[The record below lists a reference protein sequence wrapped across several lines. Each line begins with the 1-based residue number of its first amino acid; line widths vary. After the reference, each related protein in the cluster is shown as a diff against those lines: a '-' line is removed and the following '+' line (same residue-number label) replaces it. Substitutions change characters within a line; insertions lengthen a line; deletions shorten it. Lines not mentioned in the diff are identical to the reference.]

1 MHFIGLVRQN
11 HPRQALSPRDASLSE
26 LLATMHDPKSTDS
39 QCIKS
44 SKLQT
49 NQVELNAEQ
58 HTAAA
63 ASPSSSIVP
72 AEAMKCGKA
81 PPEKDISATCQ
92 EVDSALQAERKEK
105 RRIARR
111 SRLYYDDFVT
121 LDTSIMLKVYVGALS
136 LHYEALSVEASKQTT
151 AEEIVSCI
159 VERLGLT
166 GNNYELAEVA
176 GECKERR
183 LSAHEKPVSVML
195 LWPMHS
201 EKDFHRF
208 YLREIQSDVPWL
220 DSYGLDPQ
228 ILRDFIPFLLQKEN
242 REYPDLCQLPDL
254 NEATLLENLRQRF
267 EAGHIYTYVGSILIA
282 VNPFKFHPI
291 YNPKYV
297 RLYQNQRIGPILP
310 PHIFAIADNAYY
322 NMLKEKRNQ
331 CIVIS
336 GESGSG
342 KTEST
347 NFLLHHLTALS
358 QKGAHGSGVEQTI
371 LSAGPVL
378 EAFGNAKTAHNN
390 NSSRFGKF
398 IQVNYRENGMVQGAV
413 VQKYLLEKSRIVSQG
428 HYERNYH
435 VFYYLLSGATD
446 TERDALHLLPA
457 DKYHYLNAKNLTLEN
472 CDEKY
477 EFSRLKQSMEMVGF
491 SAEKQRRL
499 FNVLSAVLLLG
510 NVEFFPKK
518 STYHH
523 DESVQVRN
531 PDVVGLISELLR
543 VKQETLM
550 SALTSKRVKASGET
564 LIMQYKLPEAIAAR
578 DALAKCLYGAL
589 FDWIVLQ
596 VNHALLNKDQV
607 LHTGHSIGVLD
618 IFGFEDFGPQNS
630 FEQLCIN
637 YANEHLQYYFNL
649 HVFKYEQKEYK
660 REGIKWTD
668 IEFLDNY
675 GCLQLFESKPSGL
688 LCILDDLCNFPGAT
702 NETLL
707 QKFNSVHKDNAFY
720 EKPQRKENAFII
732 KHYAG
737 KVKYQVAEMREK
749 NLDLM
754 RQDIVS
760 VLKNSSMAFV
770 RELVGAD
777 PVAVF
782 RWAILRAFFRGY
794 FAFRS
799 AGIKHRKDR
808 ADMSFN
814 KLATKTRY
822 RAPND
827 SIVSHLVTVSS
838 VNLTINRIAKRIS
851 NAMSDITSGHSN
863 NQSGSPGSN
872 LSYHR
877 QSLGNAGYGG
887 GIGSS
892 SPGGTAGTP
901 RRSWSSF
908 AFNNKNFPDG
918 KLNYECHQQ
927 QDHAPQYQSK
937 HQQSGSSSSLSSNYG
952 GGGNGK
958 SSTNTNASGAQ
969 VGGGGASGKGYGFG
983 SAAARNR
990 FERSGQDVMAR
1001 ASQIVMKNKSFRP
1014 RERPKKGLKNLQSVK
1029 TLSAGQ
1035 NLSNQTSAIKTRKQP
1050 LTVTAQFQ
1058 ISLIALMETLNQ
1070 ANPFFIRC
1078 IKSNPNKIPN
1088 QFDDATVTRQLRY
1101 TGMLE
1106 TVRIR
1111 RAGYNVRLTY
1121 EEFIQLYRI
1130 LLPKG
1135 LVSSQKDVRDFMS
1148 TMDLN
1153 KQHYQLGLTKIYM
1166 RESQKIR
1173 LDISLHTK
1181 IIDSIICIQRWFRA
1195 ILQRK
1200 KYCQYRTAACT
1211 IQSYWRDYLREKQEK
1226 FTRKIRNHAATVIQA
1241 TWRGYTVRKWY
1252 GKLKTG
1258 VLIVQ
1263 ARLRGNQARSR
1274 FKELL
1279 SKKLQR
1285 ERSKLRSTQS
1295 LPVEQPVGSTAA
1307 GGSYGG
1313 GGGSTYPEVVQAIE
1327 HRKKPIPVVGRSF
1340 ETAIDIVNKN
1350 RALFADDSMSA
1361 DFIDDDEDEDEEE
1374 EEEEETQSSRQATVT
1389 AVVGEEEDDDEDD
1402 EEGYE
1407 DLGLVDDPHYMAN
1420 NRSALLQPVKAP
1432 AQSTTV
1438 NSALLDRN
1446 EKYIKS
1452 LAISGG
1458 AASSSAPSAA
1468 NYSAPIGGSS
1478 SYQKS
1483 PLQRQEDVLDRPL
1496 RMYDIERASK
1506 STFDDTELAKY
1517 RYERGGGVSS
1527 TVKLPV
1533 RRVDSGPSSV
1543 AGSGASSGS
1552 AIGRPGVQRFRY
1564 GDTASYGGSGMIRN
1578 QNHSNN
1584 SYSNSNV
1591 EIVFVNT
1598 GLDSV
1603 GAPAGTGG
1611 GAGSLSSSPAPRNLN
1626 RNSISSGTLTQTQV
1640 PSSLTAS
1647 MRRDSLPVSHHSSLA
1662 ASARTQGDEI
1672 NSNYHMHQQQQQQ
1685 QQQQSSSAVV
1695 PHHQQSQSTSSLV
1708 HSPHSLPLVSSG
1720 HIGNYQNLQFPPT
1733 SNYHQH
1739 HHHHQQSVYNNNA
1752 QPVGNTGVKMAT
1764 STPYSAGS
1772 NSSYSG
1778 ASASASSQ
1786 RVSAAYP
1793 DDFAQN
1799 YYTTTTATPKGKAAA
1814 LLGTAKSEDSAVSN
1828 QAPKYPMGATLA
1840 KADSSDMVLSA
1851 GSKSAMNQSTA
1862 STANASSR
1870 RMKTTN
1876 LSEEQLVGGSSG
1888 SAVSYHPGT
1897 GLTRRGPVGSSN
1909 PSGSGN
1915 TSSST
1920 SVGGDTLKRRNSDPT
1935 NKIPLLEVNRGNDM
1949 YQSSTRINIAGHQ
1962 FRKVQRIN
1970 KAERCACCQEI
1981 DSFVNEGYRC
1991 LDCKVLVHTKCIQ
2004 NGGIKSLQCAAA
2016 KRSKRIRTGGGGGA
2030 GGGSGL
2036 GGSSKHDKHHPIG
2049 GGTASGQKISSTRE
2063 YTDSTDKII
2072 SDAKE
2077 LQLMQD
2083 FITQKICK
2091 MENDCEKPSEVDRVF
2106 KQALRE
2112 FKDNL
2117 VAQYSVAHRQNS
2129 DVLNI
2134 KYRDLI
2140 ANFEQVIETTSGR
2153 KNDFPLTMGVN
2164 AFRGFMNEFMNSRE
2178 TEKPKTKRKK
2188 DKKRK
2193 HDDHTTF
2200 NGHTFQLTILNIAT
2214 ACEICQQFLL
2224 WPIERGLVCQ
2234 NCKLTCHKKCYQKSA
2249 SCNKIANADPNS
2261 LLGAGGSGSAVVAGG
2276 CGPDGQPLYG
2286 GGIPTKLF
2294 GVPLT
2299 ALCGSNSDGVK
2310 IPAQITKLIM
2320 MIEMHGLYSEGI
2332 YRKSGVSSKIK
2343 DLKAKMDRAVTS
2355 ADGGG
2360 GEMDFESYNV
2370 HVLTNVLKSFL
2381 REMPEPLL
2389 TFDRY
2394 DDFLR
2399 AADLSDGSDRVQT
2412 LLSLVK
2418 KIPPAH
2424 HCLFERLIFH
2434 LALVA
2439 KLEQYNRMSASS
2451 LAIVFAPCV
2460 LRTNRYVPAQD
2471 SLNDIGRQTKCMET
2485 LITQKMLNVKS
2496 TLADIDTL
2504 DTAAHTATARLSTL
2518 RSSKVFTHE
2527 EMANARG
2534 GSGLPTGGLLETETE
2549 EMLLEGHIQEIRKE
2563 KALLTSTLP
2572 SLARASSDDD
2582 LLSTDLDGEGGSL
2595 DDLSNSKEKD
2605 LDVSSSGGGGSGGGN
2620 MISDSGISIRYQA
2633 PSDHGGSSNVS
2644 LNNDV
2649 PMAVSYS
2656 LRDQS
2661 GAGGSGGSGGALA
2674 GVDYFHKMGSS
2685 SGVTSGAPGVKTK
2698 SLSHQT
2704 LLEREAFLRGSGST
2718 SASSPQSPT
2727 AATSATASSTPS
2739 SSASAPSMIKS
2750 QQNGNGTIGSGAVG
2764 DRVGSSGCSGT
2775 GGGSAGG
2782 NGSGTVAPT
2791 ANSAG
2796 KRADINLSHSMI
2808 TLSTTSH
2815 SLGGS
2820 TTSSSSSSGVGGS
2833 TGSTGSGSDLQRQK
2847 PIIIRSVS
2855 GGYEVGHHHGSTSAV
2870 GSGTANPATNHRIL
2884 IQGSPALPITAGAA
2898 TITTTPSGSGA
2909 TSTSASS
2916 SSINST
2922 NLHAKDN
2929 NGMGKEGSGGGGLS
2943 SSSSASAKLVSR
2955 RMSGGTNKRS
2965 GGGGSAGGGSS
2976 SAAGGP
2982 GPPAGDD
2989 EPIMV

>member
-1 MHFIGLVRQN
+1 MAGR
-11 HPRQALSPRDASLSE
+11 
-26 LLATMHDPKSTDS
+26 
-39 QCIKS
+39 
-44 SKLQT
+44 
-49 NQVELNAEQ
+49 
-58 HTAAA
+58 
-63 ASPSSSIVP
+63 
-72 AEAMKCGKA
+72 
-81 PPEKDISATCQ
+81 
-92 EVDSALQAERKEK
+92 
-105 RRIARR
+105 RR
-111 SRLYYDDFVT
+111 SNDNHESRKLLYYDDFVT
-121 LDTSIMLKVYVGALS
+121 LDSTVMIKVYVGALS

-183 LSAHEKPVSVML
+183 LSPHEKPVSVML

-208 YLREIQSDVPWL
+208 YLRERQSDVPWL
-220 DSYGLDPQ
+220 DNYGLDPQ

-435 VFYYLLSGATD
+435 VFYYLLSGATEQ
-446 TERDALHLLPA
+446 ERVALHLLPA
-457 DKYHYLNAKNLTLEN
+457 EKYHYLNAKNLTLEN

-499 FNVLSAVLLLG
+499 FAVLSAVLLLG

-543 VKQETLM
+543 VKQETLL

-596 VNHALLNKDQV
+596 VNHALLNKDQTV
-607 LHTGHSIGVLD
+607 HTGHSIGVLD
-618 IFGFEDFGPQNS
+618 IFGFEDFGLQNS

-660 REGIKWTD
+660 RESIKWTD
-668 IEFLDNY
+668 IEFLDNS

-707 QKFNSVHKDNAFY
+707 QKFNSVHKDNLFY

-799 AGIKHRKDR
+799 AGIKHRKER
-808 ADMSFN
+808 ADQSYN
-814 KLATKTRY
+814 KLSTKSRY
-822 RAPND
+822 RAPNE
-827 SIVSHLVTVSS
+827 SIVSS
-838 VNLTINRIAKRIS
+838 
-851 NAMSDITSGHSN
+851 
-863 NQSGSPGSN
+863 
-872 LSYHR
+872 
-877 QSLGNAGYGG
+877 GNAG
-887 GIGSS
+887 GISYRQSVG
-892 SPGGTAGTP
+892 PGTTQAFNNRDYASGTP
-901 RRSWSSF
+901 RRSWSSY

-918 KLNYECHQQ
+918 KISYECQQQQQPHQLHQQ
-927 QDHAPQYQSK
+927 Q
-937 HQQSGSSSSLSSNYG
+937 QQPPSPDSSSTSGHQSSNASSS
-952 GGGNGK
+952 GK
-958 SSTNTNASGAQ
+958 QTTATNA
-969 VGGGGASGKGYGFG
+969 GGSLGNIGGKLDSASYN
-983 SAAARNR
+983 SSQAARNR
-990 FERSGQDVMAR
+990 FERSTQDVMAR

-1035 NLSNQTSAIKTRKQP
+1035 NLTNNQTAIKTRKQP

-1058 ISLIALMETLNQ
+1058 NSLIALMETLNQ

-1135 LVSSQKDVRDFMS
+1135 LVSSQKDVRDFMN

-1166 RESQKIR
+1166 RESQKMR
-1173 LDISLHTK
+1173 LDICLHTK
-1181 IIDSIICIQRWFRA
+1181 IIDGIITIQRWFRS

-1200 KYCQYRTAACT
+1200 KYCQYRSAACT
-1211 IQSYWRDYLREKQEK
+1211 IQSHWRLYLKEKQAK
-1226 FTRKIRNHAATVIQA
+1226 FVRKIKTEAAIIIQAVWRGHSARKWFNKLKSGVMVIQA
-1241 TWRGYTVRKWY
+1241 R
-1252 GKLKTG
+1252 
-1258 VLIVQ
+1258 I
-1263 ARLRGNQARSR
+1263 RGNQARER
-1274 FKELL
+1274 FKVNL

-1285 ERSKLRSTQS
+1285 ERAKLRSTQS
-1295 LPVEQPVGSTAA
+1295 LPTTERILESSFDTPEIQQHKAIGTKIQSSQAVG
-1307 GGSYGG
+1307 
-1313 GGGSTYPEVVQAIE
+1313 V
-1327 HRKKPIPVVGRSF
+1327 SF
-1340 ETAIDIVNKN
+1340 ESAIDIVNKN
-1350 RALFADDSMSA
+1350 RALFSDNSLSSA
-1361 DFIDDDEDEDEEE
+1361 DFIDDDDDDD
-1374 EEEEETQSSRQATVT
+1374 
-1389 AVVGEEEDDDEDD
+1389 EEDDDDC
-1402 EEGYE
+1402 YE
-1407 DLGLVDDPHYMAN
+1407 DMGLVDDPTF
-1420 NRSALLQPVKAP
+1420 V
-1432 AQSTTV
+1432 TTV
-1438 NSALLDRN
+1438 LRHETLP
-1446 EKYIKS
+1446 EKNTS
-1452 LAISGG
+1452 SGSTKG
-1458 AASSSAPSAA
+1458 SGLMDL
-1468 NYSAPIGGSS
+1468 YGSS
-1478 SYQKS
+1478 QQHVKV
-1483 PLQRQEDVLDRPL
+1483 PLKRQDDVLDRPM
-1496 RMYDIERASK
+1496 RKYEIDRASK
-1506 STFDDTELAKY
+1506 STFDDAELAKY
-1517 RYERGGGVSS
+1517 RYERGLSSLGGISG
-1527 TVKLPV
+1527 KLPV
-1533 RRVDSGPSSV
+1533 RRVDSGPSPGHRV
-1543 AGSGASSGS
+1543 RYDAYGSGS
-1552 AIGRPGVQRFRY
+1552 AGLTSG
-1564 GDTASYGGSGMIRN
+1564 GMIRN

-1584 SYSNSNV
+1584 SFSSSNV
-1591 EIVFVNT
+1591 EIVLVNS
-1598 GLDSV
+1598 GID
-1603 GAPAGTGG
+1603 
-1611 GAGSLSSSPAPRNLN
+1611 SLSSSVATSGIANSSASGSGTSLNTSTIATEQPQKLPLQRNLN
-1626 RNSISSGTLTQTQV
+1626 RNTISQTQQ
-1640 PSSLTAS
+1640 SSTTLS
-1647 MRRDSLPVSHHSSLA
+1647 RRELICRS
-1662 ASARTQGDEI
+1662 QGDEI
-1672 NSNYHMHQQQQQQ
+1672 NSNYHLHHLQSAPSIITSLSSAPCMANYQNVQYTTATTAAFHQQQQQQ
-1685 QQQQSSSAVV
+1685 QQQHIQQQQ
-1695 PHHQQSQSTSSLV
+1695 HQQ
-1708 HSPHSLPLVSSG
+1708 PHP
-1720 HIGNYQNLQFPPT
+1720 
-1733 SNYHQH
+1733 
-1739 HHHHQQSVYNNNA
+1739 YNNN
-1752 QPVGNTGVKMAT
+1752 NNNNNMIKST
-1764 STPYSAGS
+1764 SISNVNS
-1772 NSSYSG
+1772 NSGSTTNIYSYVSQQQSPHQQQQQQQQQFIPPG
-1778 ASASASSQ
+1778 SAQSNLPLSQ
-1786 RVSAAYP
+1786 RVTGSYP
-1793 DDFAQN
+1793 DEFAQN
-1799 YYTTTTATPKGKAAA
+1799 YYNTTTTPKGKAAA
-1814 LLGTAKSEDSAVSN
+1814 LLGTKSEDCKYGGGKDIDLTLSSAAATAAVSTI
-1828 QAPKYPMGATLA
+1828 AP
-1840 KADSSDMVLSA
+1840 
-1851 GSKSAMNQSTA
+1851 SKT
-1862 STANASSR
+1862 R
-1870 RMKTTN
+1870 RMKTN
-1876 LSEEQLVGGSSG
+1876 LSDDFSGTITSGNDGSNTGCPGGNS
-1888 SAVSYHPGT
+1888 T
-1897 GLTRRGPVGSSN
+1897 GQTALIRRGAIAGM
-1909 PSGSGN
+1909 
-1915 TSSST
+1915 
-1920 SVGGDTLKRRNSDPT
+1920 DTLKRRNSDPT

-1970 KAERCACCQEI
+1970 KAEKCASCQES

-2004 NGGIKSLQCAAA
+2004 NGGIKSLQCAA
-2016 KRSKRIRTGGGGGA
+2016 KRSKRIRTG
-2030 GGGSGL
+2030 
-2036 GGSSKHDKHHPIG
+2036 KHEKHAPIG
-2049 GGTASGQKISSTRE
+2049 GLGNTSTPNSKFSATRE

-2091 MENDCEKPSEVDRVF
+2091 MESDCEKPSEVDRVF

-2117 VAQYSVAHRQNS
+2117 VAQYSVAHKQNS

-2140 ANFEQVIETTSGR
+2140 SNFEQVIETTSGR

-2178 TEKPKTKRKK
+2178 TEKPKAKRKK

-2193 HDDHTTF
+2193 HDEHTTY
-2200 NGHTFQLTILNIAT
+2200 NGHTFQLTIINIAT

-2234 NCKLTCHKKCYQKSA
+2234 NCRLTCHKRCYTKSFA
-2249 SCNKIANADPNS
+2249 CSKIANTGP
-2261 LLGAGGSGSAVVAGG
+2261 LGPGGTGVGVTGVMSGGTTVCDTG
-2276 CGPDGQPLYG
+2276 DL
-2286 GGIPTKLF
+2286 PTKLF

-2299 ALCGSNSDGVK
+2299 GLCAGNDGVK
-2310 IPAQITKLIM
+2310 IPAQIYSLIM

-2343 DLKAKMDRAVTS
+2343 ELKGKMDRGMGTS
-2355 ADGGG
+2355 D
-2360 GEMDFESYNV
+2360 EMDYESYNV

-2399 AADLSDGSDRVQT
+2399 AADLSDGNDRVQT
-2412 LLSLVK
+2412 LLSLIK

-2424 HCLFERLIFH
+2424 HCLLERLIFH

-2504 DTAAHTATARLSTL
+2504 DTAAHTATTRLSTL
-2518 RSSKVFTHE
+2518 RSSKVFTQE
-2527 EMANARG
+2527 EMTANARG
-2534 GSGLPTGGLLETETE
+2534 GGGSLETETE
-2549 EMLLEGHIQEIRKE
+2549 EMLLEGHIQEIKKE

-2595 DDLSNSKEKD
+2595 DDLSSSKDKD
-2605 LDVSSSGGGGSGGGN
+2605 LDSSYN
-2620 MISDSGISIRYQA
+2620 NVISDSGISIRYQP
-2633 PSDHGGSSNVS
+2633 PSDHGSSNVS

-2649 PMAVSYS
+2649 AMAVSYN
-2656 LRDQS
+2656 LREQS
-2661 GAGGSGGSGGALA
+2661 I
-2674 GVDYFHKMGSS
+2674 DYFHKVG
-2685 SGVTSGAPGVKTK
+2685 KTK

-2704 LLEREAFLRGSGST
+2704 LVEREAFLKSGSQSG
-2718 SASSPQSPT
+2718 SATTPQSPT
-2727 AATSATASSTPS
+2727 TTITTSSSSPS
-2739 SSASAPSMIKS
+2739 SSAPSMIKS
-2750 QQNGNGTIGSGAVG
+2750 Q
-2764 DRVGSSGCSGT
+2764 
-2775 GGGSAGG
+2775 
-2782 NGSGTVAPT
+2782 NGSTSSVSN
-2791 ANSAG
+2791 NSTSS
-2796 KRADINLSHSMI
+2796 KRSDSQQLNLSHSMV
-2808 TLSTTSH
+2808 TLST
-2815 SLGGS
+2815 GVGCAGS
-2820 TTSSSSSSGVGGS
+2820 ASNSSSS
-2833 TGSTGSGSDLQRQK
+2833 TSDLQRQK
-2847 PIIIRSVS
+2847 PVIMRSIS
-2855 GGYEVGHHHGSTSAV
+2855 GGYEPSSSI
-2870 GSGTANPATNHRIL
+2870 SGASSSQKIL
-2884 IQGSPALPITAGAA
+2884 IQQSASIPIASSCSSSLGNVNNNSS
-2898 TITTTPSGSGA
+2898 SGS
-2909 TSTSASS
+2909 SN
-2916 SSINST
+2916 NS
-2922 NLHAKDN
+2922 NVLKDN
-2929 NGMGKEGSGGGGLS
+2929 KEQ
-2943 SSSSASAKLVSR
+2943 KMNR
-2955 RMSGGTNKRS
+2955 RMSGNRRQNS
-2965 GGGGSAGGGSS
+2965 GGGPHPPPSSNISGGGS
-2976 SAAGGP
+2976 GNN
-2982 GPPAGDD
+2982 GDD